1 MSAGTYEPVQ
11 FHAETVEQAINTGLQ
26 ALGLK
31 RNEVIIEILEEGTR
45 GLLGMGSKEAV
56 VRIMPLRAPRP
67 ASELEV
73 KAPAQ
78 PASAP
83 EPPQEDQPEKPV
95 REEKQQAPPP
105 QREAAKPLAPKP
117 ASSAPDV
124 SEEDIEEELS
134 IAQATL
140 GQLLDYMGIEATID
154 LVKAVPADGEDPEDT
169 PWILD
174 VNGDDLGLLI
184 GKRGETLGDLQYITR
199 LIVSRQTQRRS
210 RFVVDVEGYK
220 TRREDVLRTLAMRM
234 ADRAKEQGRTMTL
247 EPMPP
252 NERRI
257 IHLTLRDDEDV
268 TTESVGDGDRR
279 KVTIVPVRER

>member
-1 MSAGTYEPVQ
+1 MSAGTYEPVE
-11 FHAETVEQAINTGLQ
+11 FRAETVEQAINTGLQ

-31 RNEVIIEILEEGTR
+31 RNEVIIEILEEGAR
-45 GLLGMGSKEAV
+45 GLLGMGSKEAA

-67 ASELEV
+67 ASELE
-73 KAPAQ
+73 AETP
-78 PASAP
+78 AP
-83 EPPQEDQPEKPV
+83 EPAPTEQPAEKSQPDQPA
-95 REEKQQAPPP
+95 REKQQAPAP
-105 QREAAKPLAPKP
+105 QQEAAKPATTQ
-117 ASSAPDV
+117 STRSAPAV
-124 SEEDIEEELS
+124 SDEEIEEELS
-134 IAQATL
+134 IAQTAL
-140 GQLLDYMGIEATID
+140 GQLLDYMGVDATVD
-154 LVKAVPADGEDPEDT
+154 VVKGTPADGEAPEDT

-184 GKRGETLGDLQYITR
+184 GKRGETLSDLQYITR
-199 LIVSRQTQRRS
+199 LIASRQTQRRS

-220 TRREDVLRTLAMRM
+220 TRREDVLRKLAIRM

-257 IHLTLRDDEDV
+257 IHLTLRDDEEV
-268 TTESVGDGDRR
+268 ITESVGDGDHR